1 MTSVSSAKEVANAL
15 YDAYGRHDHRA
26 ILALYCDD
34 ATHDE
39 VSQLKTKQG
48 AAEIASGMQK
58 LFSWLPDVR
67 WEVKSMIV
75 GGGGEV
81 AVAYLLHATAPQKSG
96 TPGAKTIS
104 LRGVQLIQVADG
116 RIRHSEDYWDAAT
129 FQRQVS

>member
-1 MTSVSSAKEVANAL
+1 MTSLLTPKEVVNAL
-15 YDAYGRHDHRA
+15 YDAYGRHDQRA

-39 VSQLKTKQG
+39 ISQLKTKLG
-48 AAEIASGMQK
+48 AVEIAAGMQR
-58 LFSWLPDVR
+58 LFSWLPDIR

-75 GGGGEV
+75 GGDGTV
-81 AVAYLLHATAPQKSG
+81 AVTYVMHATAPRKNG
-96 TPGAKTIS
+96 VTEAKAIS
-104 LRGVQLIQVADG
+104 LRGVQLVEVEGG

>member
-1 MTSVSSAKEVANAL
+1 MTSVRTPKEVVNAL

-26 ILALYCDD
+26 IRALYRDD

-48 AAEIASGMQK
+48 AAEIAAGMQK
-58 LFSWLPDVR
+58 LFGWLPDIR

-75 GGGGEV
+75 GGDGAI
-81 AVAYLLHATAPQKSG
+81 AVAYVMHGTAPLKSG
-96 TPGAKTIS
+96 ATEAKTIS
-104 LRGVQLIQVADG
+104 LRGIQLVEVEGG

>member
-1 MTSVSSAKEVANAL
+1 MMFAPTPTEVVSAL

-26 ILALYCDD
+26 ILALYSDD

-48 AAEIASGMQK
+48 ATEIAVGMQK

-67 WEVKSMIV
+67 WEVQSMIV
-75 GGGGEV
+75 GGDGVV
-81 AVAYLLHATAPQKSG
+81 AVAYVMRATAPHKSG
-96 TPGAKTIS
+96 ATEAKTIS

>member
-1 MTSVSSAKEVANAL
+1 MTSASSPKEVANAL
-15 YDAYGRHDHRA
+15 YDAYCRHDHRA

-48 AAEIASGMQK
+48 PAEIAVGMQK

-75 GGGGEV
+75 GGDGTV
-81 AVAYLLHATAPQKSG
+81 AVAYVMRATAPQKNG
-96 TPGAKTIS
+96 TAEAKTIS
-104 LRGVQLIQVADG
+104 LRGVQLVQVEDG